1 MTGLSWL
8 PGSLIVL
15 KWVLNG
21 QEKKVIDR
29 LRSSPDPICRDVV
42 NELRLLAQTGA
53 RDLKSG
59 AIRDSQGAAIAKVKA
74 SFDPD
79 RWT

>member
-42 NELRLLAQTGA
+42 NELRLLALVLETSSRA
-53 RDLKSG
+53 RYG
-59 AIRDSQGAAIAKVKA
+59 IHKA
-74 SFDPD
+74 RPS
-79 RWT
+79 RK